1 MIAGG
6 VGQLSL
12 LTWERPSLRW
22 LYRRRDGAAQRTDA
36 TSSPVAELTPL
47 RMTIV
52 GALLIAVGPLS
63 MSLYTPAMTLLI
75 GALHTNE
82 HAIRA
87 TITVYLFGFAA
98 AQLICGPLS
107 DRFGRR
113 PVMLVCLSLYV
124 LGSALCAASPS
135 VTALIGGRLV
145 QGVGACG
152 GVALSR
158 VMVVDRFAGSGA
170 ARIISLMSLILS
182 IAPAAAPII
191 GGTLITVTSWRV
203 LFMLLAGYGALLL
216 ALVWWFPET
225 NERRDPRATK
235 LRSLAVN
242 YTMLLTSR
250 DFMGQVVLTSLAV
263 GGFYASQTLAP
274 FVLMGKL
281 GLSSPLFGLVT
292 ATLMLSYLV
301 GSLVTNRLLHFF
313 TMSRLVLAG
322 ALMVFAAAIAL
333 ALGLRLLGLGIAQ
346 VIAPMCLW
354 MLGFAFIMP
363 GVTTTALGLFPRN
376 AGSAS
381 ALMGAM
387 QMGMGFVGALLC
399 SLFAGAGEAF
409 ATVPPAMGVLGV
421 IAYLAANWRRLRTL
435 PSGR

>member
-1 MIAGG
+1 
-6 VGQLSL
+6 VS
-12 LTWERPSLRW
+12 LTWERPSLRLPSRW
-22 LYRRRDGAAQRTDA
+22 RRIGAAQNTH
-36 TSSPVAELTPL
+36 PVAAAALAAPALTPF

-63 MSLYTPAMTLLI
+63 MSLYTPAMTMLI
-75 GALHTNE
+75 GALHTTE
-82 HAIRA
+82 GAIRA

-113 PVMLVCLSLYV
+113 PVLLSCLCLYV
-124 LGSALCAASPS
+124 VGSVLSAGAGS
-135 VTALIGGRLV
+135 VTALIGGRFV

-158 VMVVDRFAGSGA
+158 VMVVDRFAGNGA

-182 IAPAAAPII
+182 VAPAAAPII
-191 GGTLITVTSWRV
+191 GGTLITLASWRV
-203 LFMLLAGYGALLL
+203 LFVLLAIYGAVLL
-216 ALVWWFPET
+216 ALVWCFPET

-235 LRSLAVN
+235 LRSMAVN
-242 YTMLLTSR
+242 YATLLTSR

-281 GLSSPLFGLVT
+281 GLSSPFFGLVT
-292 ATLMLSYLV
+292 ASLMLSYLV
-301 GSLVTNRLLHFF
+301 GSLATNRLLRFF
-313 TMSRLVLAG
+313 TTSRLVLAG
-322 ALMVFAAAIAL
+322 ALMVLAAAIAL
-333 ALGLRLLGLGIAQ
+333 AFGLRMAGLGLVQI
-346 VIAPMCLW
+346 IAPMCLW

-387 QMGMGFVGALLC
+387 QMGMGFVGAALC
-399 SLFAGAGEAF
+399 SLFTGADRAF
-409 ATVPPAMGVLGV
+409 ATVPPVMGVLGV
-421 IAYLAANWRRLRTL
+421 TLYLAANWRRLRTL
-435 PSGR
+435 PAGR

>member
-1 MIAGG
+1 
-6 VGQLSL
+6 VSL
-12 LTWERPSLRW
+12 LTWERPSLTARRW
-22 LYRRRDGAAQRTDA
+22 FRRSGAAQQEAAPVDA
-36 TSSPVAELTPL
+36 PAATLTPL

-75 GALHTNE
+75 GALHTSE

-87 TITVYLFGFAA
+87 TITVYLFGFAG

-113 PVMLVCLSLYV
+113 PVMLFCLGLYV
-124 LGSALCAASPS
+124 IGSLLSAGAGS
-135 VTALIGGRLV
+135 VTALIAGRFV

-158 VMVVDRFAGSGA
+158 VMVVDRFAGNGA

-182 IAPAAAPII
+182 VAPAAAPII
-191 GGTLITVTSWRV
+191 GGTLITVASWRV
-203 LFMLLAGYGALLL
+203 LFLLLAGYGALLL
-216 ALVWWFPET
+216 GLVWCFPET

-242 YTMLLTSR
+242 YAMLLTSR

-301 GSLVTNRLLHFF
+301 GSLATNRLLHFF
-313 TMSRLVLAG
+313 TTSRLVLAG
-322 ALMVFAAAIAL
+322 ALMVLAAALIL
-333 ALGLRLLGLGIAQ
+333 AVGLRFLGLG
-346 VIAPMCLW
+346 
-354 MLGFAFIMP
+354 
-363 GVTTTALGLFPRN
+363 
-376 AGSAS
+376 
-381 ALMGAM
+381 
-387 QMGMGFVGALLC
+387 
-399 SLFAGAGEAF
+399 
-409 ATVPPAMGVLGV
+409 
-421 IAYLAANWRRLRTL
+421 WRRSSRRCACGWWA
-435 PSGR
+435 SRSSCRG